1 MIPCEKIKYC
11 NQCCRQYI
19 IPQKKKKKKKRGE
32 EEEEEEAYKGHVCS
46 VSKCHHCGE
55 PIPSD
60 TVQHECFIQPYDRL
74 KKRKRKGRRK
84 GRGNRYTT
92 AAPVDDDD
100 DNSRLSNDY
109 IFYDFETRVH
119 EGRHEA
125 NFVAAKTSEG
135 EEWYANGTD
144 CVGEFVRRYRTGAY
158 RLFTFIAHNAS
169 GFDSYLVLEYMT
181 KQGIIPFIVMKGSRV
196 VMMRDDAYS
205 QRWVDSFSFLPMRL
219 AKAPEALDFED
230 MAKGHF
236 PHKFNTRANES
247 YVGAYPE
254 ISYYGYDSMTS
265 DQKTDFAIWYRSVR
279 HKKFDIQKQLRRYC
293 VNDVRILHTACGI
306 YRENFIECA
315 TIGLNMV
322 HSS

>member
-1 MIPCEKIKYC
+1 M
-11 NQCCRQYI
+11 
-19 IPQKKKKKKKRGE
+19 
-32 EEEEEEAYKGHVCS
+32 
-46 VSKCHHCGE
+46 SKCHHCGE
-55 PIPSD
+55 PILSD
-60 TVQHECFIQPYDRL
+60 TVHECFIQPYDRL

-135 EEWYANGTD
+135 EEWYASGTD

-219 AKAPEALDFED
+219 ANAPDGF
-230 MAKGHF
+230 
-236 PHKFNTRANES
+236 
-247 YVGAYPE
+247 
-254 ISYYGYDSMTS
+254 
-265 DQKTDFAIWYRSVR
+265 
-279 HKKFDIQKQLRRYC
+279 
-293 VNDVRILHTACGI
+293 
-306 YRENFIECA
+306 
-315 TIGLNMV
+315 
-322 HSS
+322 